1 MKISNKHLIKKIA
14 VKQHILDFGE
24 FKNDMKSNKCMMLQ
38 SLNKKFNTDK
48 KYKFIII
55 DDKMIYFGLVDFCNN
70 INLWLF
76 GDYSIEISTIDN
88 IIRLLK
94 NE

>member
-1 MKISNKHLIKKIA
+1 
-14 VKQHILDFGE
+14 
-24 FKNDMKSNKCMMLQ
+24 MLQ

-55 DDKMIYFGLVDFCNN
+55 DDKMLYFGLVDFCNN